1 MSQGDATSKSPRYQ
15 QLGDL
20 LRRKIVD
27 GVYAV
32 GDFLPTENELC
43 SEFSVSRYTVRE
55 ALRQLINAGLVKR
68 RQGSGTQVV
77 ASQVQG
83 NYVHSMRS
91 LSELFQYAADT
102 VFRIYAHDTHHLDA
116 ELAAYVGE
124 EGDKPWLQVS
134 GVRLGHEGEAPI
146 CHSTV
151 LIHPAFANVADSLEQ
166 HEGAI
171 YSLIE
176 QRYGVAV
183 ADVVQEI
190 SAAPITRVAA
200 ARLATSSRIWAVR
213 VIRRYLSADGKVLLI
228 SINDHPGDRFSY
240 TMHLRREGS
249 RGWSGV

>member
-1 MSQGDATSKSPRYQ
+1 MSLTDAHSKSPRYQ
-15 QLGDL
+15 QLSDL
-20 LRRKIVD
+20 LQRRILD
-27 GVYAV
+27 GTYAV
-32 GDFLPTENELC
+32 GDLLPTENELC
-43 SEFSVSRYTVRE
+43 TEFGVSRYTVRE

-77 ASQVQG
+77 ASQVQR

-102 VFRIYAHDTHHLDA
+102 VFRSYAINKRSLEPA
-116 ELAAYVGE
+116 LADYVEDDSGQ
-124 EGDKPWLQVS
+124 PWLEIL
-134 GVRLGHEGEAPI
+134 GVRLGHDGNTPI

-151 LIHPAFANVADSLEQ
+151 LIHPDFAGVADSLDN

-171 YSLIE
+171 YRLIE
-176 QRYGVAV
+176 QGYGVAV

-190 SAAPITRVAA
+190 SAAPITKAA
-200 ARLATSSRIWAVR
+200 ATRLATSSRIWAVR
-213 VIRRYLSADGKVLLI
+213 IVRRYLSADGQLLLV

-249 RGWSGV
+249 RGWN